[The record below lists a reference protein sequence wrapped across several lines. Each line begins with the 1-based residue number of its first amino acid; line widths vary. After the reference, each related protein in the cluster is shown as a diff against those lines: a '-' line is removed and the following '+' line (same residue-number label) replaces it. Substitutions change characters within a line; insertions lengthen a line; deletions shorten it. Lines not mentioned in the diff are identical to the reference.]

1 MTSGNGKV
9 AALQAELGQATAADP
24 VEQKFRAAAQ
34 QYKVKNY
41 TTAIILF
48 ERVRNMPAATE
59 EVKRDCL
66 YNIGMANLRL
76 KRPATAVLYFERY
89 LASSGLSEADRTGA
103 QARLEEAK
111 RRTGIP
117 V

>member
-1 MTSGNGKV
+1 MTSGNGHIPSI
-9 AALQAELGQATAADP
+9 AAGLGQAAPVNP

-41 TTAIILF
+41 ITAIILF
-48 ERVRNMPAATE
+48 ERVRNMPAASA

-89 LASSGLSEADRTGA
+89 LASSGLSEADRRGA
-103 QARLEEAK
+103 EERLNEAK